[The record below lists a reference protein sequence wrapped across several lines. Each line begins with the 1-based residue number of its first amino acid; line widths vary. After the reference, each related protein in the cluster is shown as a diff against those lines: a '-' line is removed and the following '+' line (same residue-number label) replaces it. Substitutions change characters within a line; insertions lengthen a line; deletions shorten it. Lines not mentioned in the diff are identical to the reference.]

1 VLDRCVALCVGN
13 VLTCTS
19 TSLDGDAFQT
29 AVCAEHVM
37 VAGTHYVELTLVENK
52 VDVLMGLVGPD
63 LPSTR
68 RESFE
73 GWMLY
78 CTNGTLCHRVG
89 KSSKTIIW
97 NKQPRPGE
105 IKPGD
110 VIGLLLD
117 LGQRTL
123 SVYLNGARRG
133 VMVAPGM
140 KDHRGD
146 VVVSLAGPLCWSAFV
161 GVGSAVRIE
170 HRPAPPSPTAEEVAA
185 AVAWTHGFDDF
196 FGNEFLQ

>member
-1 VLDRCVALCVGN
+1 MQRRCPVNYEAVLDRCVALCVGN

-73 GWMLY
+73 GWML
-78 CTNGTLCHRVG
+78 
-89 KSSKTIIW
+89 
-97 NKQPRPGE
+97 
-105 IKPGD
+105 
-110 VIGLLLD
+110 
-117 LGQRTL
+117 
-123 SVYLNGARRG
+123 
-133 VMVAPGM
+133 
-140 KDHRGD
+140 
-146 VVVSLAGPLCWSAFV
+146 
-161 GVGSAVRIE
+161 
-170 HRPAPPSPTAEEVAA
+170 
-185 AVAWTHGFDDF
+185 
-196 FGNEFLQ
+196 